1 MVPSKSALGV
11 KDLNGKKVAI
21 AAERPDRTIL
31 DSPHV
36 FAGVLLLV
44 AMAVAFNGCSNGSSS
59 GARSGRLKRGGE
71 RAADEIASTA
81 LEPETEATW

>member
-44 AMAVAFNGCSNGSSS
+44 AMAVAFNGLLKWIEL
-59 GARSGRLKRGGE
+59 GRGLAG
-71 RAADEIASTA
+71 
-81 LEPETEATW
+81 